1 MQLFIKCLTGR
12 VISIDIEPFNT
23 IEDLKFKIEEQEDIN
38 TEHQCLYHQNKR
50 LENNNTICDYCIQKE
65 STLNLLLAPR
75 GGGIPGYFRKILE
88 ENEYS
93 HFWQEDMAVDNLLI
107 DFNSVVYQVINL
119 LNEELG
125 DSISTTSPITYENKL
140 LTRIIKYLQ
149 HVICEVI
156 RPKKTVYIAVD
167 GVPPFAKMVQQRARR
182 YKHIKEGNF
191 RKELEKKY
199 RITIPTLQWNKSA
212 ISPGTSFMVKLSK
225 IIIQNIQQKNF
236 QLHNDNLII
245 IFSDDSVCG
254 EGEHKLLPSI
264 RRMKLQP
271 DEVSVIY
278 SPDADLIVLTV
289 MSGIK
294 NIFILREP
302 KDSDIELKYYRD
314 HEFLYLSIDK
324 CREEFC
330 KQMHTGIGIQEE
342 YYKEILKDYSFLTFI
357 CGNDFVIASPFLKM
371 KEGGIQLLIDAHKE
385 IFTELNGPIIDTEDT
400 EETVKKG
407 MSEVKS
413 EQLQFLVDSKNEINN
428 LFLLKLIKTLAFIEE
443 DKLKKW
449 QKKRDRVRQGLRSS
463 KREISEHNKEPWEL
477 DLMRFSHE
485 EYYSPLHPHFEHL
498 NKVFDRIDYFT
509 PGWNDQY
516 NKHFFGI
523 EKGDS
528 EIAAKKVDEICLEYY
543 KSLLFCLKYYYEGV
557 PSWSWYYK
565 YRAAPSMKQ
574 FSEYI
579 ERNISNL
586 KIVWDQSIPCTPF
599 EQLMYILP
607 KQSFKLL
614 PKVLND
620 DKLDEYYPKNF
631 ILDIV
636 QGCKYIYSEPILPE
650 IPMEVLQNK
659 VKSVADQFTTLEKER
674 NTLRSKP
681 YVYKPK
687 V

>member
-1 MQLFIKCLTGR
+1 M
-12 VISIDIEPFNT
+12 
-23 IEDLKFKIEEQEDIN
+23 
-38 TEHQCLYHQNKR
+38 
-50 LENNNTICDYCIQKE
+50 
-65 STLNLLLAPR
+65 
-75 GGGIPGYFRKILE
+75 GIPSYFRQIITD
-88 ENEYS
+88 YPDT
-93 HFWQEDMAVDNLLI
+93 HFWKDDMPVDNLLI
-107 DFNSVVYQVINL
+107 DFNSMIYQVING

-125 DSISTTSPITYENKL
+125 DSLSTVSPIAYENKL
-140 LTRIIKYLQ
+140 ITRIIKQLQ
-149 HVICEVI
+149 HTIVEVI
-156 RPKKTVYIAVD
+156 RPKKTVYIAID
-167 GVPPFAKMVQQRARR
+167 GPPPFAKMVQQRARR
-182 YKHIKEGNF
+182 YKTIKEQNF
-191 RKELEKKY
+191 KKELEKKY

-236 QLHNDNLII
+236 QLHNDKLIV
-245 IFSDDSVCG
+245 IFSDDSIAG

-271 DEVSVIY
+271 EEVSVIY

-302 KDSDIELKYYRD
+302 RDSDIELKYYRD

-324 CREEFC
+324 CRDEFC
-330 KQMHTGIGIQEE
+330 KQLHTGIGIQEE
-342 YYKEILKDYSFLTFI
+342 YYKEILKDYSFLTFL

-371 KEGGIQLLIDAHKE
+371 KEGGIQLLMDAHKE
-385 IFTELNGPIIDTEDT
+385 IFIELNGPLIDTEDT
-400 EETVKKG
+400 EESAKKA
-407 MSEVKS
+407 MAEVKP
-413 EQLQFLVDSKNEINN
+413 EQLQFLVTSKNEINN
-428 LFLLKLIKTLAFIEE
+428 LFLLKLIKSLAFIEE
-443 DKLKKW
+443 DRLKKW
-449 QKKRDRVRQGLRSS
+449 QKKRDKIRQGMRSS
-463 KREISEHNKEPWEL
+463 KREVSERDKEPWEL
-477 DLMRFSHE
+477 DLMRFNHE
-485 EYYSPLHPHFEHL
+485 EYYSPMHPHFEHL

-509 PGWNDQY
+509 PNWNEQY
-516 NKHFFGI
+516 NRHFFGI
-523 EKGDS
+523 EKTEKP
-528 EIAAKKVDEICLEYY
+528 EIILQKIDEVCLEYY

-557 PSWSWYYK
+557 PSWSWFYK

-579 ERNISNL
+579 ERNISTL
-586 KIVWDQSIPCTPF
+586 KVVWDQSAPCTPF

-620 DKLDEYYPKNF
+620 EELEEYYPKNF

-636 QGCKYIYSEPILPE
+636 QGTKFIYSEPILPE
-650 IPMEVLQNK
+650 IPIEVLQNK
-659 VKSVADQFTTLEKER
+659 VKSVADKFTVLEKER

-687 V
+687 A